1 MKIGHYWDQFRKVHL
16 LPLSFYK
23 NGAAY
28 AIYTRGDNVLFADGV
43 RKLSEFKI
51 IF

>member
-1 MKIGHYWDQFRKVHL
+1 MKIGHYWDHYKKRN

-23 NGAAY
+23 DGAAY
-28 AIYTRGDNVLFADGV
+28 AVYSYDNNVLFANGI